1 MTSPVSRLVAAGH
14 ELSLAIDFAGRLW
27 AAGSPVPPSAAGYDG
42 LAAAAGGFHRV
53 HFPPEHRPVG
63 GDDAVVDGGGESER
77 GGGGE
82 VECVHAGA
90 LRRRASGSPPPP
102 PPPLPLPL

>member
-82 VECVHAGA
+82 VEGGAAVGVGGVGPGAGGEP
-90 LRRRASGSPPPP
+90 LRADD
-102 PPPLPLPL
+102 L